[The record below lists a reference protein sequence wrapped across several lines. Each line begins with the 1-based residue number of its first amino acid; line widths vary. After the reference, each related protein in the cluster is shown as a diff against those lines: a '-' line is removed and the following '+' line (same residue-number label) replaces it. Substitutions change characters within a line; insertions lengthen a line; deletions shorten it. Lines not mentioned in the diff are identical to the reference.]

1 MQLFNGSLNQSLKLA
16 IKKPVLAFGLSSAI
30 AQLFTMVYMLLL
42 ARYLGPD
49 KYGTYIA
56 PFAIANL
63 TSILINQGLDTW
75 LLRTDSI
82 KTPVLDTTGKVFKLK
97 LLTGVVWGVL
107 LWIIA
112 PGFRPDLYPLLLLML
127 CILDVWSDSLLH
139 TLLASLNVV
148 RKIKNYSL
156 MLLFSRGIRLISLL
170 VLMLL
175 NVKDIALIAGVR
187 VILSILSMLLAL
199 VLVKPSHLPIS
210 NKEKCEILKSA
221 QPFALSEALSII
233 YVQADITLLTL
244 LKTKTTA
251 GVYSPV
257 STLINAL
264 FIIPSSIH
272 LYAIPILSQ
281 SFQYNN
287 EKFIKSAKKLLVWLF
302 LLGLILAMAIGIV
315 GSKLVVF
322 LLGSAYEVTGKLIV
336 ILSPLLLLKSM
347 EFGFVSNIIAM
358 DKQKFRLLP
367 QLIAALVN
375 LALNIWA
382 IPRFGEFGA
391 AWVYLLSEFVLFIGY
406 ALVFWV
412 WFEKT
417 KRQT

>member
-1 MQLFNGSLNQSLKLA
+1 
-16 IKKPVLAFGLSSAI
+16 
-30 AQLFTMVYMLLL
+30 
-42 ARYLGPD
+42 
-49 KYGTYIA
+49 
-56 PFAIANL
+56 
-63 TSILINQGLDTW
+63 
-75 LLRTDSI
+75 
-82 KTPVLDTTGKVFKLK
+82 
-97 LLTGVVWGVL
+97 
-107 LWIIA
+107 
-112 PGFRPDLYPLLLLML
+112 
-127 CILDVWSDSLLH
+127 
-139 TLLASLNVV
+139 
-148 RKIKNYSL
+148 

-210 NKEKCEILKSA
+210 NKEKCKILKSA

-272 LYAIPILSQ
+272 LYAIPLLSQ

-302 LLGLILAMAIGIV
+302 LLGLILAMAVGIV
-315 GSKLVVF
+315 GSKLVIF

-417 KRQT
+417 KRQA